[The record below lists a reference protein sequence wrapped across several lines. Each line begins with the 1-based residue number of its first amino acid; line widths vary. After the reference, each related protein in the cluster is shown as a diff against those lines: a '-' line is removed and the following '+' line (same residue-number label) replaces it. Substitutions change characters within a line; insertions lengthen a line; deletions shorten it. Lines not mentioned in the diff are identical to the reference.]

1 MRTIFVAT
9 LMLIFSIA
17 MVFAEGGVPAEGTKF
32 VGAKIAIDDA
42 GGADLGFLGTFE
54 LIAKDD
60 LLNLGELET
69 GLGYGGSIGFSS
81 NDFKTGNLNTLMLGG
96 NGYLHVD
103 FLNSDVIDT
112 YLMAVLSLYRTSW
125 TYDSDLIDDKSDT
138 EFEFELYLGGRYY
151 FSENLAAVAEI
162 GNGFGTIRL
171 GIDIAL

>member
-1 MRTIFVAT
+1 MKKSFVLLLTI
-9 LMLIFSIA
+9 LFSISLVWA
-17 MVFAEGGVPAEGTKF
+17 DGGVPDEGEKF
-32 VGAKIAIDDA
+32 LGAKIAIDDA

-81 NDFKTGNLNTLMLGG
+81 NDFETGNLNTLMLGG
-96 NGYLHVD
+96 NAYLHVD
-103 FLNSDVIDT
+103 LLNSDIIDT
-112 YLMAVLSLYRTSW
+112 YLMAALSLYRTSW
-125 TYDSDLIDDKSDT
+125 TYDSDLIEDKSDT

-162 GNGFGTIRL
+162 GTGFGTIRL
-171 GIDIAL
+171 GIDLAL